1 MEKYI
6 VTSYEHPDLDGISS
20 MYAYSE
26 YLNKTGKESR
36 YYVRENIKTEPHIVC
51 DMFGIELDSVDEI
64 EKDANIV
71 LVDTNNPKM
80 VPFVNENKIV
90 EIIDHHKL
98 RFDLPE
104 YITYEIEE
112 IGAAATLVADRFR
125 KNNIPISRNSAILL
139 YYGIMSNS
147 FALKSSNTSQR
158 DIEVAKWLEEQ
169 CKEISKEKIEVI
181 FRSKSI
187 FKAPLKDEVEAV
199 IPLKC
204 GDIRMTVGQLEIVDA
219 KKFIAENKEEL
230 IEVCTYLI
238 DRFKYDCLIINII
251 DTIGGYSILFSP
263 NENTDKFI
271 KDKFE
276 YEIKNNIYVN
286 SKLVQR
292 KEIIKSLNLML
303 ANKE

>member
-64 EKDANIV
+64 EEDANIV
-71 LVDTNNPKM
+71 LVDTNNPRLA
-80 VPFVNENKIV
+80 PFVDASRVV
-90 EIIDHHKL
+90 EIIDHHRIREK
-98 RFDLPE
+98 LPE
-104 YITYEIEE
+104 NVIFEIEE

-125 KNNIPISRNSAILL
+125 QNNIPISRNSAILL

-169 CKEISKEKIEVI
+169 CKEISKEKIKEI
-181 FRSKSI
+181 FRAKSI

-219 KKFIAENKEEL
+219 EKFIEKNKEEL
-230 IEVCTYLI
+230 MEVCNYLI

-271 KDKFE
+271 KDKFGC
-276 YEIKNNIYVN
+276 EIKNNICKN

-303 ANKE
+303 AN

>member
-64 EKDANIV
+64 DNDANII

-98 RFDLPE
+98 RFDLPK

-112 IGAAATLVADRFR
+112 IGAAATLVGDRFR

-147 FALKSSNTSQR
+147 FALKSSNTSQK
-158 DIEVAKWLEEQ
+158 DIEVARWLEEQ
-169 CKEISKEKIEVI
+169 CKEISKEKIEEI
-181 FRSKSI
+181 FRAKSV
-187 FKAPLKDEVEAV
+187 FKSSLKNEVEAE
-199 IPLKC
+199 IPLEC

-219 KKFIAENKEEL
+219 EKFIADNKKEL
-230 IEVCTYLI
+230 MEVCNYLI

-271 KDKFE
+271 RDKFG
-276 YEIKNNIYVN
+276 YEIKNNIYKN

-303 ANKE
+303 AN

>member
-1 MEKYI
+1 MGKYI

-26 YLNKTGKESR
+26 YLNKTGKSSR

-64 EKDANIV
+64 ERDANIV

-80 VPFVNENKIV
+80 VPFVDESKIV

-98 RFDLPE
+98 RLDLPE

-158 DIEVAKWLEEQ
+158 DIEVAKWLG
-169 CKEISKEKIEVI
+169 SKEKIEEI
-181 FRSKSI
+181 FRAKSV
-187 FKAPLKDEVEAV
+187 FKSSLKDEVEAE
-199 IPLKC
+199 IPLEC

-219 KKFIAENKEEL
+219 EKFIEKNKEEL
-230 IEVCTYLI
+230 MAVCNYLI

-271 KDKFE
+271 KDKFG
-276 YEIKNNIYVN
+276 YEIKNNICKN

-303 ANKE
+303 ANKK

>member
-1 MEKYI
+1 
-6 VTSYEHPDLDGISS
+6 
-20 MYAYSE
+20 
-26 YLNKTGKESR
+26 
-36 YYVRENIKTEPHIVC
+36 
-51 DMFGIELDSVDEI
+51 
-64 EKDANIV
+64 
-71 LVDTNNPKM
+71 M
-80 VPFVNENKIV
+80 VPFVDESKIV

-98 RFDLPE
+98 RLDLPE

-169 CKEISKEKIEVI
+169 SNEISKEKIEEI
-181 FRSKSI
+181 FRAKSV
-187 FKAPLKDEVEAV
+187 FKSSLKNEVEAE

-219 KKFIAENKEEL
+219 EKFIADNKKEL
-230 IEVCTYLI
+230 MEVCNCLI

-251 DTIGGYSILFSP
+251 DTIDGYSILFSP

-271 KDKFE
+271 KDKFG
-276 YEIKNNIYVN
+276 YKIKNNIYVN

-303 ANKE
+303 ANKK

>member
-90 EIIDHHKL
+90 EITDHHKL

-169 CKEISKEKIEVI
+169 CKEISKEKIEEI
-181 FRSKSI
+181 FRAKSI

-271 KDKFE
+271 KDKFG